1 MQGVLAAV
9 FSTMFGSKDP
19 EQVNTMAKQAGEVS
33 VLTGFEIR
41 PKNHFHNSP
50 LVMFPNKSYKLVILY
65 INTNRQRAI
74 PFYKN
79 RFALLIPV
87 HQHRR

>member
-33 VLTGFEIR
+33 VISL
-41 PKNHFHNSP
+41 KMLHNF
-50 LVMFPNKSYKLVILY
+50 LKWF
-65 INTNRQRAI
+65 T
-74 PFYKN
+74 
-79 RFALLIPV
+79 
-87 HQHRR
+87 